1 MTKMVIVTVTMLIM
15 VMMMMMVVVVVIVMM
30 LMTTVMAMTTTMMMV
45 DKCTKLFI
53 ILSWTRVRSSWKLFI
68 YATLDKCMKPL
79 EALCICYLGQLYEAL
94 GSSLSILMKLL
105 EALYLYCLV
114 YWGQG
119 SWGGVGTLGRVELC
133 VGNNILRLFSEI
145 YCCF

>member
-1 MTKMVIVTVTMLIM
+1 MTKTRVVMMTKMVIVTVTMLIM
-15 VMMMMMVVVVVIVMM
+15 VMMMMRMMVGGVIVMM

-94 GSSLSILMKLL
+94 GSSLSILMKL
-105 EALYLYCLV
+105 
-114 YWGQG
+114 
-119 SWGGVGTLGRVELC
+119 
-133 VGNNILRLFSEI
+133 
-145 YCCF
+145 

>member
-1 MTKMVIVTVTMLIM
+1 M
-15 VMMMMMVVVVVIVMM
+15 
-30 LMTTVMAMTTTMMMV
+30 
-45 DKCTKLFI
+45 
-53 ILSWTRVRSSWKLFI
+53 
-68 YATLDKCMKPL
+68 
-79 EALCICYLGQLYEAL
+79 YEAL

-119 SWGGVGTLGRVELC
+119 CLGGVGTLGRVELS
-133 VGNNILRLFSEI
+133 VDNNILRLFSEI